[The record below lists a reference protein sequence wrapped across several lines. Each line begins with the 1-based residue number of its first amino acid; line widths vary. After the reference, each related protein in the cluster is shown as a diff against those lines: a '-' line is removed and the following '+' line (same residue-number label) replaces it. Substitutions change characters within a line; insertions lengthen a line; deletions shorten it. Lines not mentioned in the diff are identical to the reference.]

1 MLKKI
6 SRAFTLIE
14 MLVVIAIIAVL
25 AALLFPAIGGMQER
39 GKATQD
45 LSNLR
50 QIGLGTQMYL
60 NDNDGV
66 YFLPNGPAAG
76 SPTVDW
82 MQALTPKYLPS
93 WKIFKSAF
101 DVRTATEDST
111 SAPVSFGFNVNAA
124 ISATSPLSADRVT
137 NPSVFILFAPAQD
150 NFTQTRFAGTAGT
163 AVTVDRGGASSPG
176 GTALGGTQASRKRTN
191 ACMADLHV
199 ETMSWGTT
207 GVSGYVNDQHTS
219 TDQSG
224 NQRWDPTATPAPAP

>member
-60 NDNDGV
+60 NDNDGT
-66 YFLPNGPAAG
+66 YFLP
-76 SPTVDW
+76 TVNW

-101 DVRTATEDST
+101 DIRTATEDKT
-111 SAPVSFGFNVNAA
+111 TAPVSFGFNLNAVVTTPSTA
-124 ISATSPLSADRVT
+124 ALSSDRVT

-150 NFTQTRFAGTAGT
+150 SSATTRFTGTAGT
-163 AVTVDRGGASSPG
+163 PVTVDKGGVSSPG

-207 GVSGYVNDQHTS
+207 GVSGYVNDQSTP

-224 NQRWDPTATPAPAP
+224 NQRWNPTATPAPSP

>member
-14 MLVVIAIIAVL
+14 MLVVIAIIALL

-50 QIGLGTQMYL
+50 QIGLGTQLYL
-60 NDNDGV
+60 NDNDGA
-66 YFLPNGPAAG
+66 YFLP
-76 SPTVDW
+76 TVNW
-82 MQALTPKYLPS
+82 MQALCPKYLPS

-101 DVRTATEDST
+101 DIRTTSEDPNT
-111 SAPVSFGFNVNAA
+111 APVSFGFNANAVITTPSTA
-124 ISATSPLSADRVT
+124 PLSTDRVV

-150 NFTQTRFAGTAGT
+150 SSAQTRFTGTAGT
-163 AVTVDRGGASSPG
+163 PVTVDKGGG
-176 GTALGGTQASRKRTN
+176 GSQGKAQGGTQGGRKRIN

-199 ETMSWGTT
+199 ETMSWGTV
-207 GVSGYVNDQHTS
+207 GVSGYVNDQSTS
-219 TDQSG
+219 TDASA
-224 NQRWDPTATPAPAP
+224 NQRWNPTATPAPTP

>member
-6 SRAFTLIE
+6 SRGFTLIE

-60 NDNDGV
+60 NDNDGT
-66 YFLPNGPAAG
+66 YFLPTTN
-76 SPTVDW
+76 W

-101 DVRTATEDST
+101 DIRTATEDPKT
-111 SAPVSFGFNVNAA
+111 APVSFGFDLNAVVTTPTNGA
-124 ISATSPLSADRVT
+124 LSADRIT
-137 NPSVFILFAPAQD
+137 NPSAFILFAPAQD
-150 NFTQTRFAGTAGT
+150 SSATTRFTGTGAT
-163 AVTVDRGGASSPG
+163 SVTVDKGGGGSQ

-199 ETMSWGTT
+199 ETMSWGTP
-207 GVSGYVNDQHTS
+207 GVSGYVNDQS
-219 TDQSG
+219 TPTDSNG
-224 NQRWDPTATPAPAP
+224 NQRWNPTATPAPAP